1 MKIIKRNGSEAV
13 FDISKIIAAVTKANN
28 VVASNQRLTKE
39 QITAIADDVA
49 QECQSRN
56 HAMNVEEIQDL
67 VEDAIMQTKAYEV
80 ARKYITYRYV
90 QSLRRTHNTTDDRI
104 LSLIE
109 CNNEEVKQENAN
121 KNPTVNSVQRDYMA
135 GEVSKD
141 LTMRMLL
148 PAEIVKAH
156 EDGIIHFHDADY
168 YAQHMHNCD
177 LVTLDDM
184 LQNGTVISGTL
195 IEKPHSF
202 STACNIATQIIAQV
216 ASNQYGG
223 QSISLTHLA
232 PFVDIS
238 RKKIRRDT
246 EAEMKELGID
256 PGEEKLSQIVEARLR
271 EEIKRGVQ
279 TIQYQVVTLMTTNG
293 QAPFITVFMYLN
305 EAGENQR
312 LKSDLAIIVE
322 EMLRQR
328 YQGVK
333 NEKGVWIT
341 PAFPKL
347 IYVLED
353 DNIREG
359 TPYFYLTKLAA
370 KCTAKRMV
378 PDYIS
383 EKKMKEY
390 KLSKGET
397 EGNGDVF
404 TCMGCRSF
412 LTPDRSGTGWNNV
425 ANAKNYV
432 PGKPKYYGRFNQGV
446 VTINLPDVALS
457 SGGEPDK
464 FWKIFDERLEL
475 CHRALQYRHNRLKG
489 TLSDAAPILWQY
501 GALARLKKGEPIDKL
516 LYGGYSTISLGYAG
530 LYECCK
536 YMTGKSHTDPAAKP
550 FALSVMQHMNDKCNE
565 WKNAENIDYSL
576 YGTPLESTTYK
587 FAKCLQKR
595 FGIVPGITDR
605 NYITNSYHVHVTEQ
619 IDAFTK
625 LKFESEFQRLSPG
638 GAISYVEVPNMQD
651 NLEAVIKVMQ
661 FIYDNIMYAEL
672 NTKSDY
678 CQVCGYDGEIK
689 IVEDDGKLVW
699 ECPHCHNRDQSKLNV
714 ARRTCGYIGTQFWNQ
729 GRTAEIKDRV
739 LHL

>member
-1 MKIIKRNGSEAV
+1 MKIIKRSGTEV
-13 FDISKIIAAVTKANN
+13 TFDIDKIVNAIRAANLEVEEG
-28 VVASNQRLTKE
+28 SRLTDR
-39 QITAIADDVA
+39 QVIYAAQNVA
-49 QECQSRN
+49 EACEKAGHTVS
-56 HAMNVEEIQDL
+56 VEEIQDL
-67 VEDAIMQTKAYEV
+67 VEDEIMRLDCYEV
-80 ARKYITYRYV
+80 ARHYIIYRYV
-90 QSLRRTHNTTDDRI
+90 QSLKRQKNTTDDKI

-109 CNNEEVKQENAN
+109 CNNEEVKQENSN

-135 GEVSKD
+135 GEISKD
-141 LTMRMLL
+141 LTQRVLL
-148 PAEIVKAH
+148 PQEIVDAH
-156 EDGIIHFHDADY
+156 NEGLIHFHDSDY
-168 YAQHMHNCD
+168 FAQHMHNCD
-177 LVTLDDM
+177 LVNLEDM

-216 ASNQYGG
+216 ASSQYGG

-232 PFVDIS
+232 PFVEVS
-238 RKKIRRDT
+238 RQKIRGEVAR
-246 EAEMKELGID
+246 ELEELGVSASA
-256 PGEEKLSQIVEARLR
+256 EKVREVVEDRLR
-271 EEIKRGVQ
+271 DEIRRGVQ

-293 QAPFITVFMYLN
+293 QAPFVTVFMYLN
-305 EAGENQR
+305 EARTPQE
-312 LKSDLAIIVE
+312 KHDLAMIVE
-322 EMLRQR
+322 ETLRQR
-328 YQGVK
+328 YEGVK
-333 NEKGVWIT
+333 NEAGVWIT

-353 DNIREG
+353 DNVHENS
-359 TPYFYLTKLAA
+359 PYFYLTQLAA

-383 EKKMKEY
+383 EKKMREL

-397 EGNGDVF
+397 AGNGDCY

-412 LTPDRSGTGWNNV
+412 LTPDRSGNGFNNV
-425 ANAKNYV
+425 ANALNYD
-432 PGKPKYYGRFNQGV
+432 PTKPKYYGRFNQGV

-457 SGGEPDK
+457 SHQDMDK

-475 CHRALQYRHNRLKG
+475 CHRALLCRHERLMG

-501 GALARLKKGEPIDKL
+501 GALARLKKGETIDKL
-516 LYGGYSTISLGYAG
+516 LVGGYSTISLGYAG
-530 LYECCK
+530 LYECVK
-536 YMTGKSHTDPAAKP
+536 YMTGHSHTENEGTP
-550 FALSVMQHMNDKCNE
+550 FAMAVMQHMNDKCAE
-565 WKNAENIDYSL
+565 WKAESDIDFSL

-587 FAKCLQKR
+587 FAKCLQRR
-595 FGIVPGITDR
+595 FGIIPGVTDKG
-605 NYITNSYHVHVTEQ
+605 YITNSYHVHVSEE
-619 IDAFTK
+619 IDAFDK
-625 LKFESEFQRLSPG
+625 LKFEGMFQQLSPG

-651 NLEAVIKVMQ
+651 NLKAVIRVMQ
-661 FIYDNIMYAEL
+661 YIYDNIMYAEL

-699 ECPHCHNRDQSKLNV
+699 ECPNCGNRDQEKMNV

-729 GRTAEIKDRV
+729 GRTEEIRDRV